1 MGSGL
6 DDHIVRARGILPY
19 LLGSLAR
26 ALLRTSAFLALRYDL
41 HTRITVATLGGAQ
54 GNVRPSAWLRTCGS
68 GPWTSSRVTFGP
80 TPKNENEMKMKVY
93 QRTGGGGTAALLEL
107 TGHGAAATD
116 VAGCV

>member
-1 MGSGL
+1 MGPGL
-6 DDHIVRARGILPY
+6 DDHIVRVRGILPC

-26 ALLRTSAFLALRYDL
+26 ALLRTSAFLTLRYDL

-80 TPKNENEMKMKVY
+80 TPKNENENENEPDLPANRRALHPEVC
-93 QRTGGGGTAALLEL
+93 TGS
-107 TGHGAAATD
+107 D
-116 VAGCV
+116 

>member
-26 ALLRTSAFLALRYDL
+26 ALLRTSALPAFRYDL
-41 HTRITVATLGGAQ
+41 RLRITVATLGGAQ
-54 GNVRPSAWLRTCGS
+54 GNVRPSAWLRTWRF

-80 TPKNENEMKMKVY
+80 TPKNENEMKMESPL
-93 QRTGGGGTAALLEL
+93 GISLEVKPGVTL
-107 TGHGAAATD
+107 DIPANGLDRSLSG
-116 VAGCV
+116 

>member
-6 DDHIVRARGILPY
+6 DDHIVRVRGILPY

-41 HTRITVATLGGAQ
+41 RLRITVATLGGAQ
-54 GNVRPSAWLRTCGS
+54 GNVRPSAWLRTWRF

-80 TPKNENEMKMKVY
+80 TPKNENEN
-93 QRTGGGGTAALLEL
+93 ENN
-107 TGHGAAATD
+107 
-116 VAGCV
+116 